1 MKYCLSP
8 IFRGE
13 KLNLREF
20 QRLAYML
27 VDGKAGMLILLVPM
41 SVLFPLAAHR
51 AHVGM
56 TFVFYTLPSLVAVYV
71 KCLKYLR
78 SKSVILSVPMASIF
92 FFFFFKKTPKSSTC
106 LSTKIQIIKVCYKV
120 KKKISLPIS
129 PLPLSRGGDSYR
141 FYTDGV
147 QVFNFSP

>member
-1 MKYCLSP
+1 
-8 IFRGE
+8 
-13 KLNLREF
+13 
-20 QRLAYML
+20 ML

-78 SKSVILSVPMASIF
+78 SKSVILSIPMASI
-92 FFFFFKKTPKSSTC
+92 FFFKKTPKSSTC
-106 LSTKIQIIKVCYKV
+106 LSTKIQIMKVCYKV
-120 KKKISLPIS
+120 KKNFP
-129 PLPLSRGGDSYR
+129 PLLTTPTLKGW
-141 FYTDGV
+141 
-147 QVFNFSP
+147 